1 MAPEEDLL
9 CFLDYRGSRLG
20 SFCEYLIHLP
30 LRSHVVRQR
39 DAREPTVL
47 YIVYIYAGV
56 GRKRRPRE
64 EGDHHPT
71 RLEERHLLATHLGLG
86 PSQSVAVEGDGSLE
100 VAHTECEEA
109 HPRFHCSLSF
119 PCQPW
124 KYELSLRKLPFHRPF
139 AGACGRFSE
148 VRIRHGELDR
158 SSSAFCCCIGSHEI
172 RSFSNLRYGT
182 GTLRPGPAP
191 RPR

>member
-9 CFLDYRGSRLG
+9 CLLDYRGSSLG
-20 SFCEYLIHLP
+20 SFCEYFTPPP
-30 LRSHVVRQR
+30 LFSHVVRKR

-71 RLEERHLLATHLGLG
+71 RLEERHLVSAHLGLG

-100 VAHTECEEA
+100 VAHAEREEA
-109 HPRFHCSLSF
+109 HPRFHCSQSPLLASRFYTLLSLMDATRM
-119 PCQPW
+119 PEPHLPESGSTEGPTR
-124 KYELSLRKLPFHRPF
+124 KDLLRIYELTKTI
-139 AGACGRFSE
+139 AVVGA
-148 VRIRHGELDR
+148 
-158 SSSAFCCCIGSHEI
+158 SANGHK
-172 RSFSNLRYGT
+172 
-182 GTLRPGPAP
+182 AAH
-191 RPR
+191 